1 METQVIIRNAKST
14 IDYYNAFVT
23 IQKRIENFPSALW
36 EELKSRT
43 FVDGTKI
50 ANCSFLRTISYS
62 AIMGGSWLPKKIIN
76 DSRTIDDDK
85 IKCFVNR
92 LDSYASKGNIDAIMF
107 TIERIKKGN
116 RARIPKGHTKW
127 LDDEEQKAISK
138 EAGKHFDFYDEGI
151 GYTFTDDE
159 KWFIFEF
166 VNKYFNIKK

>member
-1 METQVIIRNAKST
+1 MKTQVIIKNATST

-36 EELKSRT
+36 EELKNRT
-43 FVDGTKI
+43 FVDGTKV

-62 AIMGGSWLPKKIIN
+62 SIMGGSWLPKKILN

-92 LDSYASKGNIDAIMF
+92 LNSYASKGNIDAIMF

-116 RARIPKGHTKW
+116 RARLPKRFTT
-127 LDDEEQKAISK
+127 LLYYDEQIALSK

-159 KWFIFEF
+159 RWFIFEF